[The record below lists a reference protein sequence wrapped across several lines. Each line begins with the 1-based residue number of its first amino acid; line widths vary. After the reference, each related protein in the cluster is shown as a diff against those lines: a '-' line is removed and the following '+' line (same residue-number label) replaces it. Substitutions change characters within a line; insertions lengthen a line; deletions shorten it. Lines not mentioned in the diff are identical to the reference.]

1 MADDAVKMW
10 AEMLSLIRGKVPA
23 TEIWRREIPS
33 GMSLPGSW
41 NKPLVCNTAEAFFG
55 FIAHNEALIR
65 KRLDWWVEFCRSKP
79 LGGAEGLSPE
89 EIYRS
94 MPITAAF
101 AGAALARKV
110 GHAEAERA
118 CSANARSHVTWLAF
132 GTGTGPGRKVRDHH
146 LENIEKPC
154 VLFGDGDPICSLPW
168 VAVAGPRGW
177 VRNREKN
184 RAPLFQF
191 TTAVS
196 FSWLLATV
204 AGHNPG
210 RKLEPFGFDLCA
222 AIMGFE
228 PGVEFYGFSPEDRS
242 ALRAFMDDPTDPS
255 KARKL
260 LPFVQGPGLAPSQ
273 GYTYI
278 RYVDGSVAVYMH
290 RSHTSSTDPTMISV
304 WFRGGKT
311 AMASADDGLRSSS
324 DPQKAW
330 ESTTAIYCQKLSG
343 GPILT
348 VLKPNSAEAYRIV
361 ADENG
366 AVTMT
371 VGGAAQVPGPIPLPP
386 ITEPVVVTVP
396 PKPTKRRRWWER
408 IFG

>member
-10 AEMLSLIRGKVPA
+10 ADMLTLIRGRVPTA
-23 TEIWRREIPS
+23 EIWRREIPS

-55 FIAHNEALIR
+55 FWAHNEKLIR
-65 KRLDWWVEFCRSKP
+65 QRLDWWVEFCRSKM

-110 GHAEAERA
+110 GRPDAEIA
-118 CSANARSHVTWLAF
+118 CGNNARAHIAWLAL

-146 LENIEKPC
+146 LEDIEKPC
-154 VLFGDGDPICSLPW
+154 VLIGDGDPICELPFD
-168 VAVAGPRGW
+168 VVVGPRGW
-177 VRNREKN
+177 VRNRKKGES
-184 RAPLFQF
+184 PLFQF
-191 TTAVS
+191 TTGVS
-196 FSWLLATV
+196 FSWLLAKV
-204 AGHNPG
+204 AGKNP
-210 RKLEPFGFDLCA
+210 RRNLEPFGADLCDA
-222 AIMGFE
+222 VIAFE
-228 PGVEFYGFSPEDRS
+228 PSAPVYGFDPADRE
-242 ALRAFMDDPTDPS
+242 ALRLFMADPTDPAR
-255 KARKL
+255 ARKL
-260 LPFVQGPGLAPSQ
+260 LPWISGPGLAPSQ

-278 RYVDGSVAVYMH
+278 RYVDGSVAAFMR
-290 RSHTSSTDPTMISV
+290 RSHTSSTDPTMVCV
-304 WFRGGKT
+304 WYRGGRT

-330 ESTTAIYCQKLSG
+330 ESATAIYCQKVSG

-348 VLKPNSAEAYRIV
+348 VVKPNSAEAYRV
-361 ADENG
+361 ESDESG

-371 VGGAAQVPGPIPLPP
+371 VGGVAQVPGPIQLPP
-386 ITEPVVVTVP
+386 VTEPVVVTVS
-396 PKPTKRRRWWER
+396 PKPTKRRRWWQVWK
-408 IFG
+408 

>member
-55 FIAHNEALIR
+55 FLARNDSIVR
-65 KRLDWWVEFCRSKP
+65 KRLDWWVEFCRAKT
-79 LGGAEGLSPE
+79 LGGAEGLTPE
-89 EIYRS
+89 EVYRG

-110 GHAEAERA
+110 GRSDAEIACGNHARA
-118 CSANARSHVTWLAF
+118 HVAWLAL
-132 GTGTGPGRKVRDHH
+132 GIGTGPGRKVRDHH
-146 LENIEKPC
+146 LEDIEKPC
-154 VLFGDGDPICSLPW
+154 VLIGDGEPICELPF

-191 TTAVS
+191 TTGIA
-196 FSWLLATV
+196 FSWLLAKV
-204 AGHNPG
+204 AGKNS
-210 RKLEPFGFDLCA
+210 RRQLEPFGADLCDA
-222 AIMGFE
+222 VVAFE
-228 PGVEFYGFSPEDRS
+228 PGVSLYGFSPEDRS
-242 ALRAFMDDPTDPS
+242 ALRAFMDDPTDPA
-255 KARKL
+255 KARRL

-273 GYTYI
+273 GYTYV
-278 RYVDGSVAVYMH
+278 RYVDGSVAVYMR
-290 RSHTSSTDPTMISV
+290 RSHTSSTDPTMVCV
-304 WFRGGKT
+304 WYRGGKT

-330 ESTTAIYCQKLSG
+330 ESATAIYCQKVSG

-348 VLKPNSAEAYRIV
+348 VLKPNSAEAYRV
-361 ADENG
+361 VSDENG

-371 VGGAAQVPGPIPLPP
+371 VGGVAQVPGPLPLPP
-386 ITEPVVVTVP
+386 VTEPVVVTVP
-396 PKPTKRRRWWER
+396 PKKENKWTGWL
-408 IFG
+408 